1 MGKVSRLLVIDASV
15 LRSAGNKLG
24 HSAHCA
30 RVLTSILE
38 MCHRAV
44 ICPEIQKEWN
54 EHQSRISTKW
64 RAAMNARKKLVKT
77 NISDHQTRVTHQVQN
92 LPEISNAHRSA
103 LAKDVHLLAAAAHA
117 DHIVVS
123 GDGALKVLCDAYLK
137 EPLEWL
143 LALNGDSE
151 SQRSVLRLRLIELA
165 KSKPFPAL
173 P

>member
-1 MGKVSRLLVIDASV
+1 MAKVSRLLVIDASV

-38 MCHRAV
+38 ICHRAV

-64 RAAMNARKKLVKT
+64 RAAMNARKQLVKT
-77 NISDHQTRVTHQVQN
+77 NISDHQTRLTNQVQN
-92 LPEISNAHRSA
+92 LPKISNVQRSA

-123 GDGALKVLCDAYLK
+123 GDGALKSLCDAYLT
-137 EPLEWL
+137 EPIEWL
-143 LALNGDSE
+143 LALNSDSE
-151 SQRSVLRLRLIELA
+151 SQRGLLLMRLIELA
-165 KSKPFPAL
+165 KSKPFPSL